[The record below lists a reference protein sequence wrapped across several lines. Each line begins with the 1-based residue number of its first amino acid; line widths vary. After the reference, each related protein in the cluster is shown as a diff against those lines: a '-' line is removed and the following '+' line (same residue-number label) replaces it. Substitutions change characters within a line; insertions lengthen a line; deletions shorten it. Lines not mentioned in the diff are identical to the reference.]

1 MIEEG
6 NIYDFGNIYFLV
18 VGIENNLHSIYQ
30 SPFLFNEVASMIKNR
45 DITLFAY
52 VVIRIKNLRN
62 IKASILE
69 CDLDIMT
76 YSCFEGCAIVKKI
89 DLKRYK
95 TDLIKLQLLKKL
107 PSTLSRKD
115 AETQL
120 KDYINVQLE
129 KFSSFRIG
137 DIFVNRHGEERM
149 YLGMAT
155 NFYVL
160 ILNLD
165 TNVKNSISVLDTNEK
180 NYISVE
186 SFLKFYRRNG
196 KHKEIDT
203 TAYILPEEVIRQLGV
218 VK

>member
-1 MIEEG
+1 MIEAG

-52 VVIRIKNLRN
+52 VVIRIKNLRS

-69 CDLDIMT
+69 CDLDLIT

-95 TDLIKLQLLKKL
+95 TDLLKLQLLKKL
-107 PSTLSRKD
+107 PITLSRKD

-149 YLGMAT
+149 YLGMVT

-165 TNVKNSISVLDTNEK
+165 TNEK
-180 NYISVE
+180 NYITVE
-186 SFLKFYRRNG
+186 SFLNFYRRNG
-196 KHKEIDT
+196 KHKAIDT
-203 TAYILPEEVIRQLGV
+203 TDYTLPDEVIRQSGIL
-218 VK
+218 

>member
-1 MIEEG
+1 MVEEG
-6 NIYDFGNIYFLV
+6 NIYDCGNIYFLV

-30 SPFLFNEVASMIKNR
+30 SPFLFNEVASMIK
-45 DITLFAY
+45 DKSLIVCSY
-52 VVIRIKNLRN
+52 VVIRIKNLRS

-69 CDLDIMT
+69 CDLDVIP
-76 YSCFEGCAIVKKI
+76 YSCFDGCAVVKKI
-89 DLKRYK
+89 DLNRYK

-107 PSTLSRKD
+107 PSTLSRKE
-115 AETQL
+115 AETEL
-120 KDYINVQLE
+120 KDYIKVQLE

-137 DIFVNRHGEERM
+137 DIFVNKHREERM

-165 TNVKNSISVLDTNEK
+165 TNEK
-180 NYISVE
+180 NYITVE
-186 SFLKFYRRNG
+186 SFLNFYRRNG

-203 TAYILPEEVIRQLGV
+203 TAYTLPEEVIRQEGILP
-218 VK
+218 

>member
-30 SPFLFNEVASMIKNR
+30 SPFLFNEVASMINNR

-52 VVIRIKNLRN
+52 VVIRIKNLRS

-76 YSCFEGCAIVKKI
+76 YSCFDGCAVVKKI
-89 DLKRYK
+89 DLNRYK

-115 AETQL
+115 AETEL

-137 DIFVNRHGEERM
+137 DIFVHGHGEERM

-165 TNVKNSISVLDTNEK
+165 TNEK
-180 NYISVE
+180 NYITVE
-186 SFLKFYRRNG
+186 SFLNFYRRNG

-203 TAYILPEEVIRQLGV
+203 TDYTLPDEVIRQSGIL
-218 VK
+218 

>member
-18 VGIENNLHSIYQ
+18 VGLENNLHSIYQ

-52 VVIRIKNLRN
+52 VVIRIKNLRS

-76 YSCFEGCAIVKKI
+76 YSCFDGCAVVKKI
-89 DLKRYK
+89 DLNRYK

-107 PSTLSRKD
+107 PSTLSRKE
-115 AETQL
+115 AETEL
-120 KDYINVQLE
+120 KDYIKVQLE

-149 YLGMAT
+149 YLGMAI

-165 TNVKNSISVLDTNEK
+165 TNAK
-180 NYISVE
+180 NYITVE

-203 TAYILPEEVIRQLGV
+203 TDYTLPDEVIRQSRIL
-218 VK
+218 

>member
-30 SPFLFNEVASMIKNR
+30 SPFLFNEVASMINNR

-52 VVIRIKNLRN
+52 VVIRIKNLRS

-76 YSCFEGCAIVKKI
+76 YSCFDGCAVVKKI
-89 DLKRYK
+89 DLNRYK

-115 AETQL
+115 AETEL

-137 DIFVNRHGEERM
+137 DIFVHGHGEERM

-165 TNVKNSISVLDTNEK
+165 TNEK
-180 NYISVE
+180 NYITVE
-186 SFLKFYRRNG
+186 SFLNFYRRNG

-203 TAYILPEEVIRQLGV
+203 TDYTLPDEVIRQEGILP
-218 VK
+218 

>member
-30 SPFLFNEVASMIKNR
+30 SPFLFNEVASMINNR

-52 VVIRIKNLRN
+52 VVIRIKNLRS

-76 YSCFEGCAIVKKI
+76 YSCFDGCAVVKKI
-89 DLKRYK
+89 DLNRYK

-115 AETQL
+115 AETEL

-165 TNVKNSISVLDTNEK
+165 TNEK
-180 NYISVE
+180 NYITVE
-186 SFLKFYRRNG
+186 SFLNFYRRNG

-203 TAYILPEEVIRQLGV
+203 TDYTLPDEVIRQSGIL
-218 VK
+218 

>member
-30 SPFLFNEVASMIKNR
+30 SPFLFNEVASMIK
-45 DITLFAY
+45 DKSLIVCSY
-52 VVIRIKNLRN
+52 VVIRIKNLRS

-76 YSCFEGCAIVKKI
+76 YSCFEGCAVVKKI
-89 DLKRYK
+89 DLNRYK
-95 TDLIKLQLLKKL
+95 TDIIKLQLLKKL
-107 PSTLSRKD
+107 PSTLSRKE
-115 AETQL
+115 AEAEL
-120 KDYINVQLE
+120 KGYLKCQLE

-137 DIFVNRHGEERM
+137 DIFVNKHGEERM

-165 TNVKNSISVLDTNEK
+165 TNEK
-180 NYISVE
+180 NYITVE
-186 SFLKFYRRNG
+186 SFLNFYRRNG

-203 TAYILPEEVIRQLGV
+203 TNYTLPDEVIRQSGIL
-218 VK
+218 

>member
-52 VVIRIKNLRN
+52 VVIRIKNLRS

-76 YSCFEGCAIVKKI
+76 YSCFDGCAVVKKI
-89 DLKRYK
+89 DLNRYK

-107 PSTLSRKD
+107 PSTLSRK
-115 AETQL
+115 ETETEL
-120 KDYINVQLE
+120 KDYIKVQLE

-165 TNVKNSISVLDTNEK
+165 TKAK
-180 NYISVE
+180 NYITVE
-186 SFLKFYRRNG
+186 SFLNFYRRNG

-203 TAYILPEEVIRQLGV
+203 TDYTLPDEVIRQEGIL
-218 VK
+218 

>member
-1 MIEEG
+1 MIEDG

-30 SPFLFNEVASMIKNR
+30 SPFLFNEVASMIK
-45 DITLFAY
+45 DKSLIVCSY
-52 VVIRIKNLRN
+52 VVIRIKNLRS

-69 CDLDIMT
+69 CDLDVIP
-76 YSCFEGCAIVKKI
+76 YSCFDGCAVVKKI
-89 DLKRYK
+89 DLNRYK

-107 PSTLSRKD
+107 PSTLSRKE
-115 AETQL
+115 AETEL
-120 KDYINVQLE
+120 KDYIKVQLE

-137 DIFVNRHGEERM
+137 DIFVNKHREERM

-165 TNVKNSISVLDTNEK
+165 TNEK
-180 NYISVE
+180 NYITVE
-186 SFLKFYRRNG
+186 SFLNFYRRNG

-203 TAYILPEEVIRQLGV
+203 TNYTLPDEVIRQSGIL
-218 VK
+218 

>member
-30 SPFLFNEVASMIKNR
+30 SPFLFNEVASMIK
-45 DITLFAY
+45 DKSLIVCSY
-52 VVIRIKNLRN
+52 VVIRIKNLRS

-76 YSCFEGCAIVKKI
+76 YSCFDGCAVVKKI
-89 DLKRYK
+89 DLNRYK

-107 PSTLSRKD
+107 PSTLSSKE
-115 AETQL
+115 AETEL

-165 TNVKNSISVLDTNEK
+165 TKAKNCIL
-180 NYISVE
+180 VE
-186 SFLKFYRRNG
+186 NFLKFYRKTS

-203 TAYILPEEVIRQLGV
+203 TDYTLPDEVIRQEGILP
-218 VK
+218 